1 MKKLSLVL
9 LVSLLAFACKDNAAS
24 KVNQDNVDKAAER
37 DLAALD
43 LPKIAFDKEEH
54 DFGNITNGSAV
65 ETTFTYTNT
74 GNSPLVVSDI
84 KSTCGCTIPK
94 KPEKPIMPGESDKIQ
109 VKYDTKRVGFIRKS
123 ITVTSNA
130 SNPNVILKIT
140 GQVMSDN
147 KKTGLEKKKKS
158 IVEDY

>member
-1 MKKLSLVL
+1 MKNILTL
-9 LVSLLAFACKDNAAS
+9 F
-24 KVNQDNVDKAAER
+24 
-37 DLAALD
+37 
-43 LPKIAFDKEEH
+43 IAFFSLTLLHSQEKKPEISFEKTVIDYGTVNKGDNGVRE
-54 DFGNITNGSAV
+54 FVFRNSGNA
-65 ETTFTYTNT
+65 
-74 GNSPLVVSDI
+74 PLIISNV

-94 KPEKPIMPGESDKIQ
+94 KPEKPILPGESDKIQ

-123 ITVTSNA
+123 ISVTSNA

-140 GQVMSDN
+140 GQVIADN